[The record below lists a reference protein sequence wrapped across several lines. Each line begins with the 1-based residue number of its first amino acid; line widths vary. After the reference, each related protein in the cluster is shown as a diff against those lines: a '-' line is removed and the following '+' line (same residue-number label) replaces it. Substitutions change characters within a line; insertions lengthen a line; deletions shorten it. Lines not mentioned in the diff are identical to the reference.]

1 MPDPKKG
8 NQRRIGS
15 RISSYYSGDGRAVY
29 TGKGLTVI
37 RNLQRKLVPDTQIW
51 ITQANL
57 PAGNSEVGQRK
68 LFDCGSE
75 YH

>member
-8 NQRRIGS
+8 NRRRIGS
-15 RISSYYSGDGRAVY
+15 RISSYYSEDGRAVY

-37 RNLQRKLVPDTQIW
+37 RNLQRKHCPGLLSRGNN
-51 ITQANL
+51 ANL
-57 PAGNSEVGQRK
+57 TAGNSDVERRK